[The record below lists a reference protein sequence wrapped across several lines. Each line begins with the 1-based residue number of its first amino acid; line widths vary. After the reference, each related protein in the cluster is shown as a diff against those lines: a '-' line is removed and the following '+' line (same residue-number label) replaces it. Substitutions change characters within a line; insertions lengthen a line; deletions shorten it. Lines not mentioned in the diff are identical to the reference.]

1 MPLELR
7 PATEE
12 DAIRAAEIEHL
23 AYAGNPFE
31 RILFPGPFPPTDDGG
46 RAVQLLDDLRGDPTT
61 RWLKV
66 VDTDTTGETMIAF
79 ARWHMYT
86 EDEPPRSALRAFG
99 PGCNEEACAA
109 LFGGIH
115 EQRTRLMGERLYV
128 CECPSFLRSGVTSLR
143 GELN

>member
-31 RILFPGPFPPTDDGG
+31 KILFPGPFPPTDDGG
-46 RAVQLLDDLRGDPTT
+46 RAAQLLDDLRGDPTT

-66 VDTDTTGETMIAF
+66 VDTVTAEEETMIAF
-79 ARWHMYT
+79 ARWNVYT

-115 EQRTRLMGERLYV
+115 EQRTRLMGDRLYV
-128 CECPSFLRSGVTSLR
+128 CELSALRSFVR
-143 GELN
+143 GS